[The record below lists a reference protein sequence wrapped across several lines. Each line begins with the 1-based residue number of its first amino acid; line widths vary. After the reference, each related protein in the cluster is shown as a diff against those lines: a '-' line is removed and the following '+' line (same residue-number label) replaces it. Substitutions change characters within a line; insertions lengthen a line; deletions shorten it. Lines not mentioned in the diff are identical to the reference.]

1 MAAVLSRNL
10 ADISKLTFYMD
21 ECKAMGISVKGPD
34 INESVA
40 TFGVSG
46 EDVIRFG
53 LSAIKGIGNDVVRA
67 ITEERDKNGPFKDIY
82 DFVERVPAG
91 SINRRVFD
99 NLVIAGAFD
108 CFDGIKREDLIA
120 EAGKRGET
128 VSEQLLRYGSQ
139 RQNEAKMQST
149 SLFGF
154 DDEDIVAQSRPAIA
168 SVPSWDTLTRLNKE
182 RELVGMYL
190 SAHPLD
196 PYWLDVNY
204 GVEHTTVEKNDI
216 TVPTTSP
223 VIFAGMVV
231 GLEEKQTFGGSS
243 MLIVKVEDYSGV
255 TDFALFQKQRAEF
268 GHLCIPGSAIYVTG
282 SFRSYRN
289 KNTGANTVRF
299 GVEKILPVSYT
310 HLTLPTIGG

>member
-204 GVEHTTVEKNDI
+204 GVEHTTVEK
-216 TVPTTSP
+216 TTSQCP
-223 VIFAGMVV
+223 PQA
-231 GLEEKQTFGGSS
+231 
-243 MLIVKVEDYSGV
+243 
-255 TDFALFQKQRAEF
+255 
-268 GHLCIPGSAIYVTG
+268 P
-282 SFRSYRN
+282 
-289 KNTGANTVRF
+289 
-299 GVEKILPVSYT
+299 
-310 HLTLPTIGG
+310 